1 MEISYDP
8 RSPEILTVRYPGM
21 EAFQAAP
28 VKMGAFCEKMPA
40 LPESMQQL
48 HPTTSRL
55 LDALDKVHG
64 ENQKHLADALSFAD
78 YGKEAGSHV

>member
-1 MEISYDP
+1 
-8 RSPEILTVRYPGM
+8 M
-21 EAFQAAP
+21 EAFQASP

-55 LDALDKVHG
+55 LDALDKVHS
-64 ENQKHLADALSFAD
+64 ENQKQLADALSFAD
-78 YGKEAGSHV
+78 YGKEVGSHV